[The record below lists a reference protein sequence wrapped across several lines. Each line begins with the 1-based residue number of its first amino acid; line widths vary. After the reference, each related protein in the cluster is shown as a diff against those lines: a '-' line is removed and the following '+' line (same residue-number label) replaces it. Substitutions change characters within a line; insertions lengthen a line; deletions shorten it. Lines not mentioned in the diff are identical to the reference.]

1 MDPVQEQLAAFNDR
15 DVDRFVAAYAA
26 DVVIEDGAG
35 QPLLQG
41 HEGVRG
47 FYGPLFAQ
55 SPALHAEVVTRIAV
69 GAYVIDEERT
79 TGFHATGFPSEVHSA
94 VIYRVSEGKIAWVRI
109 LM

>member
-55 SPALHAEVVTRIAV
+55 SPTLHAEVVTRIAV

-94 VIYRVSEGKIAWVRI
+94 VIYRLSEGKVAWVRI